1 MPLALRLNP
10 ARRVFASFAI
20 YAFAMGNIFPRL
32 GDVQRQMGV
41 GEGALGLGLIGA
53 PVGTLFALT
62 FAAPLLERLGHRRV
76 LIWGIPLLAFLYAVA
91 VQAPSP
97 VWLFAMLLPV
107 GLTIG
112 CVEIIVNLEADRVEH
127 QMGYRIMNRAHAFW
141 SIGFFSAGLFG
152 AAMAGLGLS
161 PQVHLGLV
169 LPLAGLGVWLL
180 LGEFQPAAPR
190 PTTSVEGPAP
200 RFAAPTAAIML
211 LVAVTV
217 SAMLMEGASMD
228 WSAIYMR
235 DVFGAGPFIAGVAVA
250 AFAFS
255 QALMRFYADGVVER
269 FSPAHVA
276 RVLLAIMLA
285 GCFVVTLSPLPWLSL
300 IGFAMMGLG
309 TSAIFPLA
317 MSAAAQRQ
325 DRPAALNIAALAQ
338 ISFMVFLLA
347 PPLLGFV
354 AEHYGI
360 RTAFGIGLPLILLSL
375 LTAGSLGRRTTAFA

>member
-1 MPLALRLNP
+1 MPSALRLNP
-10 ARRVFASFAI
+10 ARRVFAAFAI

-53 PVGTLFALT
+53 PMGTLIALT
-62 FAAPLLERLGHRRV
+62 FAAPLLDRIGFRRV
-76 LIWGIPLLAFLYAVA
+76 LVWGIPLLAFLYAVA

-97 VWLFAMLLPV
+97 VWLFLMLVPV
-107 GLTIG
+107 GLAIG
-112 CVEIIVNLEADRVEH
+112 CIEIIVNLEADRVEH
-127 QMGYRIMNRAHAFW
+127 QMGHRIMNRAHAFW
-141 SIGFFSAGLFG
+141 SIGFFGAGMFG
-152 AAMAGLGLS
+152 AVMAGLGLS
-161 PQVHLGLV
+161 PQIHLGLV
-169 LPLAGLGVWLL
+169 LPLAALGVWLCL
-180 LGEFQPAAPR
+180 ADFQPAAPR
-190 PTTSVEGPAP
+190 PTSLAAAPAP

-235 DVFGAGPFIAGVAVA
+235 DAFGAGPFLAGIAVA

-255 QALMRFYADGVVER
+255 QALMRFFADGVVER
-269 FSPAHVA
+269 YSPAHVA
-276 RVLLAIMLA
+276 RVLISIMLV
-285 GCFVVTLSPLPWLSL
+285 GCVLITFSPLPWLSL
-300 IGFAMMGLG
+300 VGFAMMGMG

-317 MSAAAQRQ
+317 ISAAAQRQ
-325 DRPAALNIAALAQ
+325 DRSAAVNIAALAQ

-354 AEHYGI
+354 AEHWGI
-360 RTAFGIGLPLILLSL
+360 RTAFGIGLPLIVLSL
-375 LTAGSLGRRTTAFA
+375 LTAGALGRRSEAFA